1 MDDDEAASHSTT
13 ATATTNNKR
22 SSSLDASNT
31 AIGGGL
37 SVNSYL
43 GIKNSWSKSFG
54 QIKLNQSLDA
64 LCIFLILC
72 FCSSSWF

>member
-43 GIKNSWSKSFG
+43 GIKNSWSKSH
-54 QIKLNQSLDA
+54 
-64 LCIFLILC
+64 
-72 FCSSSWF
+72 

>member
-43 GIKNSWSKSFG
+43 GIKNSWSKSVG
-54 QIKLNQSLDA
+54 QTK
-64 LCIFLILC
+64 
-72 FCSSSWF
+72 